1 MPNPRLV
8 AVVKSVKPGY
18 DNYLQKIKRISVN
31 QSTPTPFQPNGCKS
45 CKLIIKKGQQSSYDS
60 YLNSIKPNIVKNNL
74 NIGVSIDCK
83 CNIEVPVVNTSN
95 TIYYLENNENN
106 ENNNNIYLID
116 NEDNEYDNQLILLDN
131 STTSIVPIKNMI
143 THYSL
148 TSLS

>member
-8 AVVKSVKPGY
+8 AVVKRANTGY

-45 CKLIIKKGQQSSYDS
+45 CKFITKKGQHASYDT
-60 YLNSIKPNIVKNNL
+60 YLNSIKPIIVKNNL

-95 TIYYLENNENN
+95 TIYYLEDETR
-106 ENNNNIYLID
+106 ILLID
-116 NEDNEYDNQLILLDN
+116 NEDDNQLILLDN

-143 THYSL
+143 TRYSL
-148 TSLS
+148 S

>member
-8 AVVKSVKPGY
+8 AVVKRANAGY
-18 DNYLQKIKRISVN
+18 ENYLNKIKRISVN
-31 QSTPTPFQPNGCKS
+31 QPIQPSFQPNGCKS
-45 CKLIIKKGQQSSYDS
+45 CKFITKKGQHASYDT

-106 ENNNNIYLID
+106 NNIYLID
-116 NEDNEYDNQLILLDN
+116 NEENGNNELILLDN
-131 STTSIVPIKNMI
+131 STTSIVYLKDMI
-143 THYSL
+143 TRYSL